1 MQKAGKCLFMVPL
14 TKFSMSQI
22 MYLFIINGLFND
34 VVSRS
39 RYLYS
44 VELLV
49 C

>member
-1 MQKAGKCLFMVPL
+1 MVYL
-14 TKFSMSQI
+14 TKLSVPQI

-44 VELLV
+44 VEWLDY
-49 C
+49 